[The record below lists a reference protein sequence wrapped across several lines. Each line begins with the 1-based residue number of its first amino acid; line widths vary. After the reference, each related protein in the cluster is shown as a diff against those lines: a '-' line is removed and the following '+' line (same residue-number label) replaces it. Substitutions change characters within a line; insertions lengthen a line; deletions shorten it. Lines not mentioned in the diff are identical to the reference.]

1 MQTTGTAGSV
11 PLRQSRPAG
20 AVAGSVRGW
29 SAGAAVARTTVLC
42 LRPSLRVSWASSGA
56 SAAVQ
61 QQLERREQR
70 QRHQGAAEVAR
81 QQIPQTSSAW
91 VAVLQG
97 AQRLLLVVVVLS
109 ALQGRALLEEF
120 LDVLPLV
127 LVLLLLLALLL
138 ALLMHRE
145 QPRDAGT
152 GVQQCLLQRLAGVC
166 MRC

>member
-1 MQTTGTAGSV
+1 M
-11 PLRQSRPAG
+11 
-20 AVAGSVRGW
+20 
-29 SAGAAVARTTVLC
+29 
-42 LRPSLRVSWASSGA
+42 
-56 SAAVQ
+56 
-61 QQLERREQR
+61 
-70 QRHQGAAEVAR
+70 
-81 QQIPQTSSAW
+81 
-91 VAVLQG
+91 LQG
-97 AQRLLLVVVVLS
+97 AQRLLLLVVVLS

-138 ALLMHRE
+138 ALFVHRE